1 MQVVRWCSSNLTQA
15 RQNIRTPAPYA
26 VQAARSRQGKVEKS
40 LLSFATT
47 YPGWQPGA
55 AAKQMLSGLRGATP
69 HLGASACLGTPCVDS
84 TSAGMVI

>member
-1 MQVVRWCSSNLTQA
+1 
-15 RQNIRTPAPYA
+15 

-55 AAKQMLSGLRGATP
+55 AAKQMLSGLRAATP
-69 HLGASACLGTPCVDS
+69 HQGTAAFMQAP
-84 TSAGMVI
+84 M